1 MRVEEDFLGQKEIEE
16 EYLFGIH
23 SLRARENFDNSTLFP
38 VEWYRAIGQVKLAYY
53 KTYRKF
59 RDTAKEKG
67 LPPPGGHNWLTDKI
81 IDALENAA
89 VEVSEGKHFSHFI
102 VPALQGGAGTSINMN
117 VNEIIANVAL
127 LKTGHKP
134 GNYHYID
141 PLDHA
146 NIYQST
152 NDVIPT
158 ALHIALIQSTDR
170 LETAINATRSAMESL
185 EQTYRNEIRQAYTQM
200 QKAVPSTYG
209 NLFAG
214 YNDAL
219 SRDWW
224 RTTRIKERL
233 KEVNIGG
240 GAAGT
245 GMGIPRFFILQ
256 VPKELRKITGLPL
269 AQSENMTD
277 ATMNHDTLVESHAIL
292 KALAVNLEK
301 ISADV
306 RLLAADLF
314 VHPSVK
320 IPQRQM
326 GSSMMPG
333 KVNPVIPEFLI
344 SISHKVYAND
354 QMISA
359 LAASGCLDLNAYLP
373 SIGLAFIESFN
384 LLCSGCKSMAE
395 NLLKGMTVSTKNEQD
410 DLFKNPSITTA
421 LVPYI
426 GHEKAALL
434 ARNMKESNTTVFESN
449 AKLAILPE
457 EKIQRILQPS
467 ALTAKGF
474 SLKDIDPVETD
485 HSD

>member
-1 MRVEEDFLGQKEIEE
+1 
-16 EYLFGIH
+16 
-23 SLRARENFDNSTLFP
+23 
-38 VEWYRAIGQVKLAYY
+38 
-53 KTYRKF
+53 
-59 RDTAKEKG
+59 
-67 LPPPGGHNWLTDKI
+67 
-81 IDALENAA
+81 
-89 VEVSEGKHFSHFI
+89 
-102 VPALQGGAGTSINMN
+102 
-117 VNEIIANVAL
+117 
-127 LKTGHKP
+127 
-134 GNYHYID
+134 
-141 PLDHA
+141 
-146 NIYQST
+146 
-152 NDVIPT
+152 
-158 ALHIALIQSTDR
+158 
-170 LETAINATRSAMESL
+170 
-185 EQTYRNEIRQAYTQM
+185 
-200 QKAVPSTYG
+200 
-209 NLFAG
+209 
-214 YNDAL
+214 
-219 SRDWW
+219 
-224 RTTRIKERL
+224 
-233 KEVNIGG
+233 
-240 GAAGT
+240 
-245 GMGIPRFFILQ
+245 
-256 VPKELRKITGLPL
+256 
-269 AQSENMTD
+269 
-277 ATMNHDTLVESHAIL
+277 
-292 KALAVNLEK
+292 
-301 ISADV
+301 
-306 RLLAADLF
+306 
-314 VHPSVK
+314 
-320 IPQRQM
+320 M

>member
-1 MRVEEDFLGQKEIEE
+1 MRVEEDFLGKKEIEE
-16 EYLFGIH
+16 QHLFGIH

-38 VEWYRAIGQVKLAYY
+38 VEWYRAIGLVKLAYY

-59 RDTAKEKG
+59 RDTAREKS
-67 LPPPGGHNWLTDKI
+67 LPSPGGHMWLPDKI

-89 VEVSEGKHFSHFI
+89 VEVSEGRHFSHFI
-102 VPALQGGAGTSINMN
+102 VPAVQGGAGTSINMN

-127 LKTGHKP
+127 LKTGRKP
-134 GNYHYID
+134 GDYHYID

-158 ALHIALIQSTDR
+158 ALHIALIQLTDR
-170 LETAINATRSAMESL
+170 LEKAINATRSAMETL

-209 NLFAG
+209 NLFAS
-214 YNDAL
+214 YSDAL

-224 RTTRIKERL
+224 RTSRIKERL

-256 VPKELRKITGLPL
+256 VTKELRKITGLPL
-269 AQSENMTD
+269 AQSENMVD
-277 ATMNHDTLVESHAIL
+277 ATMNNDALVESHAIL

-301 ISADV
+301 ISADL

-314 VHPSVK
+314 VHSSVK
-320 IPQRQM
+320 IPQKQM

-333 KVNPVIPEFLI
+333 KVNPVIPEFQI

-354 QMISA
+354 QMIA
-359 LAASGCLDLNAYLP
+359 NLAARGCLDLNAYLP

-384 LLCSGCKSMAE
+384 LLCSGCKSMTE
-395 NLLKGMTVSTKNEQD
+395 NLLKDMKVSAKNEQD
-410 DLFKNPSITTA
+410 DVFKNPSITTA

-426 GHEKAALL
+426 GHKKAALL
-434 ARNMKESNTTVFESN
+434 ARDMKESNTTVFESN
-449 AKLAILPE
+449 GKLAILPE
-457 EKIQRILQPS
+457 GKILRILQPS
-467 ALTAKGF
+467 SLTAKGF
-474 SLKDIDPVETD
+474 SLKDINPEETG

>member
-1 MRVEEDFLGQKEIEE
+1 
-16 EYLFGIH
+16 
-23 SLRARENFDNSTLFP
+23 
-38 VEWYRAIGQVKLAYY
+38 
-53 KTYRKF
+53 
-59 RDTAKEKG
+59 
-67 LPPPGGHNWLTDKI
+67 
-81 IDALENAA
+81 
-89 VEVSEGKHFSHFI
+89 
-102 VPALQGGAGTSINMN
+102 
-117 VNEIIANVAL
+117 
-127 LKTGHKP
+127 
-134 GNYHYID
+134 
-141 PLDHA
+141 
-146 NIYQST
+146 
-152 NDVIPT
+152 
-158 ALHIALIQSTDR
+158 
-170 LETAINATRSAMESL
+170 MESL

-320 IPQRQM
+320 IPQKQM

-333 KVNPVIPEFLI
+333 KVNPVIPEFQI

-354 QMISA
+354 QMIA
-359 LAASGCLDLNAYLP
+359 NLAARGCLDLNAYLP
-373 SIGLAFIESFN
+373 SIGLALLESFN